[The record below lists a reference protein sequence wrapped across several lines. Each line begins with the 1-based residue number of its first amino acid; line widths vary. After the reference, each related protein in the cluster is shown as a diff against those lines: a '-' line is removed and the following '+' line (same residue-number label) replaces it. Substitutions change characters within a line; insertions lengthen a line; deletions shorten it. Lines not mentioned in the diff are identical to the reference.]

1 MSITKVLEKIGLS
14 GNEAKVYL
22 CLVDYGPSAAYGA
35 INLLI
40 HRGLVSFHIM
50 GKTRIFQATPP
61 QRLLEYVKEQEEYVK
76 DIIPELSNRHKH
88 TKTSGNISMFK
99 GRQGIVS
106 VLKDILRE
114 GKDNDVFGSEGQLT
128 NQMPDFVKQFVREQN
143 RLGLKTRNLIGKG
156 RKHFKSTGTEYRYVD
171 KEVKSNVVTNIYGDK
186 IAIIVWSEN
195 PEAIIIENAEAAKS
209 YKNYFEF
216 MWKYS
221 KKK

>member
-22 CLVDYGPSAAYGA
+22 CLVDYGPSAAGKISKETGIQRSSAYGA

-156 RKHFKSTGTEYRYVD
+156 RKHFKSTGTE
-171 KEVKSNVVTNIYGDK
+171 
-186 IAIIVWSEN
+186 
-195 PEAIIIENAEAAKS
+195 
-209 YKNYFEF
+209 
-216 MWKYS
+216 
-221 KKK
+221 